1 MKKLLARLVKVSP
14 AMVVAMLALFVALTG
29 TAVATTSVLIT
40 GKQIRNGSI
49 TGADVKNK
57 SLTARDIRGRL
68 RGARG
73 PAGPRGVAGV
83 SGATGAQGAQG
94 AQGLQGPAGTAVAY
108 ARVQADGTLQPDVAG
123 LPSQAKGLQA
133 TDIVKGEA
141 AAATGTYCFG
151 DLGFLPASAVV
162 SLDNADAAAANRN
175 LIVSVSIFRGQ
186 ELGDCPPGH
195 EQARVRIVDG
205 NTEAA
210 TDARF
215 FIWFE

>member
-1 MKKLLARLVKVSP
+1 MKKLLAPLRRVSP
-14 AMVVAMLALFVALTG
+14 AMLVAMLALFVALSG
-29 TAVATTSVLIT
+29 TTVAATSVLIT
-40 GKQIRNGSI
+40 GKQIKNSSI
-49 TGADVKNK
+49 TGLDVKNK

-73 PAGPRGVAGV
+73 PRGLAGPA
-83 SGATGAQGAQG
+83 GATGAQGAQG
-94 AQGLQGPAGTAVAY
+94 VQGVAGTAVAY

-123 LPSQAKGLQA
+123 LPSQVKGLQA

-151 DLGFLPASAVV
+151 DLGFNPASAVV

-175 LIVSVSIFRGQ
+175 LVVSVSIFRGE